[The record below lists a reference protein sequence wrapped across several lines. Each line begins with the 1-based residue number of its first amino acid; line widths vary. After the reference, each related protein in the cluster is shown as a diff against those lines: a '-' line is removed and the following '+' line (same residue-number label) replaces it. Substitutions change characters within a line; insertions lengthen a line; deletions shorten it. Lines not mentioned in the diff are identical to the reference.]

1 MKRALIAIVAVL
13 GLGAG
18 IGYVVTG
25 GGFGSD
31 SASTSSGSAR
41 GTTEG
46 VAVSGPAGVTVPAP
60 GAPAR
65 AASDAA
71 VGGGSAID
79 TSSVPS
85 VGPEIVKT
93 AQLSVQVPK
102 GNFQS
107 GFQQAVSIAG
117 TFHGFV
123 ESSSQSQGDKSR
135 SGTLLI
141 RVPSE
146 NFDATM
152 RALGGLGDIDSQSVS
167 GQDVSSQF
175 VDLEARLR
183 TWEAQ
188 EAVFIRLMHK
198 ANSINQTLEIQ
209 RQLQDVQMQIEQ
221 IKGELHQLHDQ
232 TTLATIDVTIHEPGV
247 VPVKP
252 EPVSAR
258 PSLSEAWSKALNG
271 LLGVAYTVVVGL
283 GYLVPIGALVLLGV
297 YVWRRVGVRPA
308 PPAEQRSSL

>member
-1 MKRALIAIVAVL
+1 
-13 GLGAG
+13 
-18 IGYVVTG
+18 
-25 GGFGSD
+25 
-31 SASTSSGSAR
+31 
-41 GTTEG
+41 
-46 VAVSGPAGVTVPAP
+46 
-60 GAPAR
+60 
-65 AASDAA
+65 
-71 VGGGSAID
+71 
-79 TSSVPS
+79 
-85 VGPEIVKT
+85 VKT

-102 GNFQS
+102 GDFQ
-107 GFQQAVSIAG
+107 GQFQQATSIAG
-117 TFHGFV
+117 TFHGYV

-152 RALGGLGDIDSQSVS
+152 RALGNLGNIDSQSVS

-188 EAVFIRLMHK
+188 EAVFIHLMHK
-198 ANSINQTLEIQ
+198 ANSINQTLQIQ

-252 EPVSAR
+252 QPVSAR

-271 LLGVAYTVVVGL
+271 LLGVLYTVVVGL
-283 GYLVPIGALVLLGV
+283 GYLLPVGAIVLLGI
-297 YVWRRVGVRPA
+297 YVWRRVGDRPA
-308 PPAEQRSSL
+308 RPAEQRSSL

>member
-18 IGYVVTG
+18 IGYLVTG
-25 GGFGSD
+25 GSSTVSNG
-31 SASTSSGSAR
+31 ASTSASP
-41 GTTEG
+41 
-46 VAVSGPAGVTVPAP
+46 VSGKVVSSGEGFAVAAPMPAH
-60 GAPAR
+60 GAP
-65 AASDAA
+65 DAA
-71 VGGGSAID
+71 VGGGPSSPVD
-79 TSSVPS
+79 TNPVPA

-93 AQLSVQVPK
+93 AQLSVQVGK
-102 GNFQS
+102 GDFPND
-107 GFQQAVSIAG
+107 FQQATAIAG
-117 TFHGFV
+117 TFHGYV
-123 ESSSQSQGDKSR
+123 ESSSQSQGVKPR
-135 SGTLLI
+135 SGTLVI

-146 NFDATM
+146 NFDASKA
-152 RALGGLGDIDSQSVS
+152 ALSRLGTVDSLSVS

-188 EAVFIRLMHK
+188 EAVFLRLMNH
-198 ANSINQTLEIQ
+198 ARSINQTLQIQ

-247 VPVKP
+247 VPPKP
-252 EPVSAR
+252 QPVTAR
-258 PSLSEAWSKALNG
+258 PSLSEAWSKALDG
-271 LLGVAYTVVVGL
+271 LLGVLYTVVVGL

-297 YVWRRVGVRPA
+297 YVWRRVSLRPA
-308 PPAEQRSSL
+308 RPAEQRSSL